1 MTILR
6 KGNYIKRGLNMAVT
20 IKDVAKTTNLAIS
33 TISKYMNG
41 GNVRPEN
48 QKLIERAIRQLG
60 YRPNDNARG
69 LRNSKT
75 YTIGVLI
82 DTLGSQ
88 YFAKI
93 TQMMEK
99 ILKKEGY
106 SILVCCHKDNVAAA
120 RKAIEF
126 LASKQV
132 DGIIIEPVASVE
144 DYAAPIHF
152 NKIPVVAIDRS
163 LSGVECDRVMSNST
177 FGAYLATEYLIQ
189 NNHKRI
195 GIISGTSEKNLG
207 LLAAKERLR
216 GYLRAMED
224 YELPISD
231 EYIMQGD
238 FKFKSGY
245 QCMQRLWRMKKR
257 PSAVFVSNYN
267 MCLGAMTAVHN
278 MKISIPEELSFITF
292 DDLEFSVISNPKL
305 TAIRQPMEKI
315 AEKAVELI
323 LKRID
328 GDYGDYPQNIKLLTE
343 LVVRDSVMKL

>member
-1 MTILR
+1 
-6 KGNYIKRGLNMAVT
+6 MAVT
-20 IKDVAKTTNLAIS
+20 IKDVAKATNLAIS

-48 QKLIERAIRQLG
+48 QKLIEAAIRQLG

-82 DTLGSQ
+82 DSLGSQ
-88 YFAKI
+88 YFAKV
-93 TQMMEK
+93 TQMIEK

-106 SILVCCHKDNVAAA
+106 SVMVCCHKDNVTSAK
-120 RKAIEF
+120 KAIEF
-126 LASKQV
+126 LAAKQV
-132 DGIIIEPVASVE
+132 DGIIIEPVASEE
-144 DYAAPIHF
+144 DYAALIRL
-152 NKIPVVAIDRS
+152 NKIPVVAIDRT
-163 LSGVECDRVMSNST
+163 LGYVQCDRVMSNSA
-177 FGAYLATEYLIQ
+177 FGAYQATEYLIQ

-195 GIISGTSEKNLG
+195 GIISGTSEKNTG

-224 YELPISD
+224 YELQVLD
-231 EYIMQGD
+231 EYIMHGD
-238 FKFKSGY
+238 FKFESGY
-245 QCMQRLWRMKKR
+245 QCMQKLWKMKKR
-257 PSAVFVSNYN
+257 PSGVFVSNYN
-267 MCLGAMTAVHN
+267 MCLGAMTAIHN
-278 MKISIPEELSFITF
+278 MKISIPEELSLITF

-315 AEKAVELI
+315 AEKAVALI

-328 GDYGDYPQNIKLLTE
+328 GSYGDYPQNVKLPTE
-343 LVVRDSVMKL
+343 LVVRDSVVKI